1 MNTVTLELPEEVSK
15 IIRRMG
21 WSDLTDI
28 QKEAF
33 GYIIEGYNVLIT
45 APTGYGKTEAAMLP
59 ILSMMLKESVKPVAV
74 LYITPLKALIN
85 NLKERI
91 ERLVEG
97 YNIIVA
103 RKHGDLSAAEKTQ
116 RLRRVPHILLTTPEG
131 LKVDLD
137 WAPKFRQHLR
147 NVKWI
152 VIDEV
157 HELVSSKRGIQLSL
171 LLERLKHFTSY
182 DFQRIA
188 LSATIGNP
196 EEVLDFVSGSS
207 KRPKKV
213 IKTKKRKVFEIV
225 IDSIP
230 SNAKNFWEVSAEK
243 ILKHVEFP
251 SIIFV
256 NTRFAAERLHTEL
269 AKRLDNK
276 VYVHHSSVSKE
287 IRTDVENKLREGSDI
302 LVIATKTL
310 ELGIDVGQLK
320 KVIQFRTAGSA
331 AALVQR
337 IGRSGHKVNSVA
349 RGTVLAIEGF
359 EVLEALAEAT
369 LALKGKVEKPQILRK
384 ALDVLARELIGIC
397 LQYKQ
402 VPIYEAYEILRG
414 AYAYRDMSYEEF
426 NELVE
431 YLVKN
436 GVLSKNNEYIKV
448 GPTFYKIWRFKADE
462 KRWWSKSFTEFF
474 STIVERE
481 TFSVKW
487 QGKHIGDLDAIY
499 VYKFLRVGSIIRLGG
514 RSWKIVEIDDD
525 KMKIEVELAEGS
537 GEVPI
542 WRSDEHYGSSLMGEG
557 VELVF
562 KEAWKDLNIKLSNEA
577 MASLSKVFEWYESHK
592 VPKPRRDIIY
602 LESVNDEIIITGLF
616 GKRLADTIAH
626 MLMYLLTKEEGGN
639 VEIKTS
645 SAGVAVKSKL
655 DPLSILR
662 EISEEEVEQILVG
675 AMERSPY
682 LVQTI
687 KEIQYILG
695 KIGKVTP
702 DDGLVYKEA
711 VRQAIEKYLDRDGV
725 VEFIKK
731 LKNGEITVI
740 DLRDKNILSHLAE
753 YTVKMPPMKPWLR
766 LLDYKIESALKDFA
780 LTVDELVDVLNLS
793 AKTIENKL
801 KDLRKK
807 GSKPR
812 LFAFID
818 VEMGE
823 WRWSLVESAD
833 VIKEMEEF
841 KSSFEPYDPYETFV
855 VYLREDPKS
864 EYTTKYFRP
873 IELMKSPEKIINTVP
888 FDEIYEVKVFNP
900 NDPLLKNTIVRYYH
914 VPKKLLPLLLL
925 NATTYIQQMKN

>member
-1 MNTVTLELPEEVSK
+1 MSAVTLELPEEIAN
-15 IIRRMG
+15 IIKRMG

-33 GYIIEGYNVLIT
+33 GYISRGFNVLIT

-59 ILSMMLKESVKPVAV
+59 ILSALLKEKAKPVAV

-91 ERLVEG
+91 ERLVDG
-97 YNIIVA
+97 YDIVVA
-103 RKHGDLSAAEKTQ
+103 RKHGDLSASEKTQ

-137 WAPKFRQHLR
+137 WAPKFRQYLK
-147 NVKWI
+147 NVKWV

-157 HELVSSKRGIQLSL
+157 HELVSSKRGLQLSL

-188 LSATIGNP
+188 LSATIGKP
-196 EEVLDFVSGSS
+196 EEVLDFVAGSS
-207 KRPKKV
+207 NRPKKV
-213 IKTKKRKVFEIV
+213 IKAKKRKVFEIT

-230 SNAKNFWEVSAEK
+230 SSIDNFWEVSAEK
-243 ILKHVEFP
+243 VIKHVEFP
-251 SIIFV
+251 SIVFV
-256 NTRFAAERLHTEL
+256 NTRFAAERLHSEL
-269 AKRLDNK
+269 AKKLGKR
-276 VYVHHSSVSKE
+276 VFVHHSSVSKE
-287 IRTDVENKLREGSDI
+287 IRADVEEKLRKGEDI

-310 ELGIDVGQLK
+310 ELGIDVGELK
-320 KVIQFRTAGSA
+320 KVIQFRAPGSA
-331 AALVQR
+331 AALIQR
-337 IGRSGHKVNSVA
+337 IGRSGHKINSVA
-349 RGTVLAIEGF
+349 RGSVLAIEGF

-369 LALKGKVEKPQILRK
+369 LALTGKVEEPQILK
-384 ALDVLARELIGIC
+384 KPLDVLARELIGLC
-397 LQYKQ
+397 LQYKE
-402 VPIYEAYEILRG
+402 INIKEAFKILSA
-414 AYAYRDMSYEEF
+414 AYAFKEMSFDEF
-426 NELVE
+426 EELVN
-431 YLVKN
+431 YLVQN
-436 GVLSKNNEYIKV
+436 GVLNKEGDRVRI
-448 GPTFYKIWRFKADE
+448 GPTFYKIWKFKVDE
-462 KRWWSKSFTEFF
+462 RRWWAKSFTEFF

-481 TFSVKW
+481 TFSVRW

-514 RSWKIVEIDDD
+514 KSWKIIEIDDD
-525 KMKIEVELAEGS
+525 KMRIEVELVEEG
-537 GEVPI
+537 GEVPV
-542 WRSDEHYGSSLMGEG
+542 WRSDEHYGSGLMADG

-562 KEAWKDLNIKLSNEA
+562 KQAWKNLNINLTEDA
-577 MASLSKVFEWYESHK
+577 EQSLRKIIEWYDYHK
-592 VPKPRRDIIY
+592 VPKPRKDMIY
-602 LESVNDEIIITGLF
+602 IESVGDEIIITGLF
-616 GKRLADTIAH
+616 GKKLADTIAH
-626 MLMYLLTKEEGGN
+626 ILMYILTKEEGGN

-645 SAGVAVKSKL
+645 SAGIALKSKY
-655 DPLSILR
+655 DPLKLLL
-662 EISEEEVEQILVG
+662 EVNEEEIDNILHES
-675 AMERSPY
+675 MERSPY

-702 DDGLVYKEA
+702 DDGLVYEEA
-711 VRQAIEKYLDRDGV
+711 VRQAIEKYLDRKGV
-725 VEFIKK
+725 IEFLKK
-731 LKNGEITVI
+731 LKNNEITII
-740 DLRDKNILSHLAE
+740 DLRERNVISYLAE

-801 KDLRKK
+801 KELRKK

-812 LFAFID
+812 VFAFID

-833 VIKEMEEF
+833 VIKDMEEF
-841 KSSFEPYDPYETFV
+841 SSSFQPQDPYETFV
-855 VYLREDPKS
+855 VYLREDPKG
-864 EYTTKYFRP
+864 EYSTKYFRP
-873 IELMKSPEKIINTVP
+873 IELIKNPEKIVNSIP
-888 FDEIYEVKVFNP
+888 FDEIYEVKVLNP
-900 NDPLLKNTIVRYYH
+900 NDPLLRNTMVRYYH

-925 NATTYIQQMKN
+925 NAATYIQQMKS